1 MTECISI
8 AEARY
13 IEGFRVSLRFD
24 TGEGRGGPAGFCP
37 SVSNYSVCNF
47 FRKSAGYEK
56 SCTRGEIAE
65 LLRDPIRF
73 SQFHLDSWPTL
84 AWDCG
89 FDIAPESLYFRV
101 TGKEAF

>member
-1 MTECISI
+1 MTECIFI

-13 IEGFRVSLRFD
+13 IEGFRVFLRFN
-24 TGEGRGGPAGFCP
+24 TGEAGEVDLRNLVHEYETAGP
-37 SVSNYSVCNF
+37 
-47 FRKSAGYEK
+47 
-56 SCTRGEIAE
+56 
-65 LLRDPIRF
+65 LRDPIRF

-101 TGKEAF
+101 TGKEMF